1 MLKKLIKKF
10 LSQNILFQLEKRH
23 FHKHLDENLKKI
35 IKSLSKGDICIDC
48 GANIGIATS
57 LFASYDCEVYSFEP
71 EPYAFKQLEN
81 RFNKI
86 KNVRVYNTAV
96 GLSEGKSYLYQHNDY
111 KSDPLKFSEAGSLIS
126 TKPNLSSKY
135 IEVRVLDFKRFIS
148 KIDNIKILKIDIEGY
163 EVELIPELIKFNKL
177 DNVENVFLEL
187 HSSKWPALKTKT
199 DNMLRLIKENNLE
212 NKFYLDWP

>member
-1 MLKKLIKKF
+1 M
-10 LSQNILFQLEKRH
+10 
-23 FHKHLDENLKKI
+23 
-35 IKSLSKGDICIDC
+35 
-48 GANIGIATS
+48 
-57 LFASYDCEVYSFEP
+57 
-71 EPYAFKQLEN
+71 
-81 RFNKI
+81 
-86 KNVRVYNTAV
+86 
-96 GLSEGKSYLYQHNDY
+96 
-111 KSDPLKFSEAGSLIS
+111 IS